1 MTAQGGY
8 GYSLKIMVSTT
19 LTAIVGVESG
29 TFPEQMAYIAETTG
43 HDATSGYYTAVKTG
57 KKRLQPFDVMIF
69 WDKAETTHA
78 AIKTAFD
85 ADTSVSMSVQ
95 DPDGDEIIAFSA
107 NIETIGRISEQED
120 AFRATVRIHPT
131 GAPTITP

>member
-1 MTAQGGY
+1 MAAQGGY
-8 GYSLKIMVSTT
+8 GYSLKITVGTV

-43 HDATSGYYTAVKTG
+43 HDATSGYYTSVKTG

-69 WDKAETTHA
+69 WDKSETTHA

-85 ADTSVSMSVQ
+85 ADTSVNMSAQ
-95 DPDGDEIIAFSA
+95 DPDGDEIVAFAA